1 MARKASTRLQQEF
14 LEAYRAIDPR
24 ERSASAVEGVFISHF
39 VSVMRSIRS
48 PVHASHGHEIDL
60 LVDEMVRAPPERQA
74 STMIGLMTRLYQLN
88 DM

>member
-14 LEAYRAIDPR
+14 LEAYRAVDPR
-24 ERSASAVEGVFISHF
+24 ERSAVEGVFISHF